1 MNTAEETKTL
11 APWTEAVPA
20 GWRVTRLDAVAD
32 VLFSNVD
39 KHTMDGEEP
48 VRLCNYVDV
57 YKNDR
62 ITSGI
67 DFMEASAE
75 EREIKKFQIR
85 RGDVLATKD
94 SEEADDIAISSLVAE
109 DLPGVLCGYHLAMI
123 RPRFLSVSGP
133 FLAWLHA
140 SKFFRAQYEAKAVGV
155 TRFGLSQ
162 YAFRAAR
169 IPLPPL
175 PEQQRIAAYLDASC
189 AAIDAAVVAKRRQ
202 LETLDALRKSTIKRA
217 VTMGLNPLVKTQRTD
232 VEWIP
237 EMPQHWRLVR
247 VKDVMEFFNTVRVPL
262 SAAERGVMTEK
273 TYDYYGA
280 SGVIDKV
287 EAYLFDGTYILIAE
301 DGANLLTR
309 SKPLAFL
316 ATGKFWVNNHAHIL
330 KPRWGGDDTF
340 FVTLL
345 ESQDFSL
352 FVTGA
357 AQPKLTIE
365 NLGRFKLAVPQVAEQ
380 KEIAAF
386 IREKNAEFLP
396 LFAQIE
402 RQIATLTAY
411 RKSLIHECVTGQRRI
426 TEADVLR
433 SQLSAKTGLLNREPY
448 EKNVRLKIA
457 GGDDRTCSANFG
469 KAPKG
474 GGQVDPLL
482 ALKSATRRGN

>member
-1 MNTAEETKTL
+1 MSSFPTG
-11 APWTEAVPA
+11 WA
-20 GWRVTRLDAVAD
+20 GDRLKDVAAINAVALSAGTD
-32 VLFSNVD
+32 PDYEFDYLEISNVEYHGIVD
-39 KHTMDGEEP
+39 PNAIE
-48 VRLCNYVDV
+48 RLRFEDAPT
-57 YKNDR
+57 R
-62 ITSGI
+62 
-67 DFMEASAE
+67 A
-75 EREIKKFQIR
+75 R
-85 RGDVLATKD
+85 RRVAAGSTV
-94 SEEADDIAISSLVAE
+94 ISSVRPNLQAVAFFPDAPAHFVCSTGFNVVE
-109 DLPGVLCGYHLAMI
+109 PQPSRLSPQFAYYHLISENA
-123 RPRFLSVSGP
+123 R
-133 FLAWLHA
+133 
-140 SKFFRAQYEAKAVGV
+140 QYFEAAATGVGYPAVGDKEFNAIAV
-155 TRFGLSQ
+155 
-162 YAFRAAR
+162 
-169 IPLPPL
+169 PLPPL
-175 PEQQRIAAYLDASC
+175 PEQRRIAAYLDASC
-189 AAIDAAVVAKRRQ
+189 AAIDAAVAAKRRQ
-202 LETLDALRKSTIKRA
+202 LETLDALRKSTIKHA
-217 VTMGLNPLVKTQRTD
+217 VMMGLNPTVKTQRTD

-237 EMPQHWRLVR
+237 EMPHHWRLER
-247 VKDVMEFFNTVRVPL
+247 VKDVMEFYNTVRVPL

-357 AQPKLTIE
+357 AQPKLTME
-365 NLGRFKLAVPQVAEQ
+365 NLGRFKLAVPRVAEQ

-386 IREKNAEFLP
+386 IREKDTEFRP

-426 TEADVLR
+426 MEADVR
-433 SQLSAKTGLLNREPY
+433 RTPGRENP
-448 EKNVRLKIA
+448 
-457 GGDDRTCSANFG
+457 S
-469 KAPKG
+469 
-474 GGQVDPLL
+474 
-482 ALKSATRRGN
+482 